1 MLVYLIGAGPGD
13 VELLTLKG
21 KRALE
26 EADVVVYDALASE
39 SLLGFARECAEK
51 IYVGK
56 ISGNHALPQDQ
67 INQLLVDKAK
77 ENGGQIVAR
86 LKGGDPYIFGR
97 GGEEGEVLHANNVPF
112 EEIPGISST
121 IAGPAYAGI
130 PVTHRSYSSSLTIIT
145 GHEDPSKP
153 DSVHN
158 WDALAKSAST
168 LVFVMGMANLP
179 KIAQNLIQAGMDKDM
194 PAALVYKATTPEH
207 RSITG
212 TIENLPQLAKDH
224 NFTNPCLIVVGNVVK
239 MKDKLDWYEQKPL
252 LGKNI
257 VVTRAREQASS
268 IALMLQSLGAN
279 VVQFPTIKITPIENF
294 DEVDVEVN
302 QMQNYDWVI
311 FTSINGVEHFY
322 NRLSTTKIDSRIF
335 SNTKIAAIGPA
346 TAEGLRKRGI
356 EPDFIPAVYKAE
368 GIAEGLNEFGVEN
381 KNILIIRAKEARELL
396 PTELNKF
403 GAKVK
408 VLTIY
413 ETVATVNNKEK
424 LIEMIEENKIDCVS
438 FGSSSTVK
446 NFFAQIPQEVVKKS
460 ADSGKLKF
468 ASIGDITSD
477 TLSEFSFKADIQPQD
492 FTIPQLVDAI
502 KEFYTCD

>member
-13 VELLTLKG
+13 EELLTLKG

-26 EADVVVYDALASE
+26 EADVIVYDALASE
-39 SLLGFARECAEK
+39 NLLAFNKKNAEK

-56 ISGNHALPQDQ
+56 VSGNHALVQEK
-67 INQLLVDKAK
+67 INELLIEKAK
-77 ENGGQIVAR
+77 ENNGQIVAR

-97 GGEEGEVLHANNVPF
+97 GGEEGEALYNAQVPF

-130 PVTHRSYSSSLTIIT
+130 PVTHRAYSSSLTIIT
-145 GHEDPSKP
+145 GHENPNKP

-158 WDALAKSAST
+158 WDALARSAST

-179 KIAQNLIQAGMDKDM
+179 SIADNLIKAGMNENI

-212 TIENLPQLAKDH
+212 TLKELPELAKKYH
-224 NFTNPCLIVVGNVVK
+224 FTNPCLIVIGEVVK
-239 MKDKLDWYEQKPL
+239 MQDKLNWFEKKPL
-252 LGKNI
+252 LGKRI

-268 IALMLQSLGAN
+268 IAHQLSVLGAE
-279 VVQFPTIKITPIENF
+279 VIQFPTIEIRAIENF
-294 DEVDVEVN
+294 EDVDAQVEN
-302 QMQNYDWVI
+302 MHSYDWVI

-322 NRLSTTKIDSRIF
+322 RRLSHLSKDSRIF
-335 SNTKIAAIGPA
+335 AHSKIAAIGPA
-346 TAEGLRKRGI
+346 TAEGLRQRGI
-356 EPDFIPAVYKAE
+356 NPDFIPTAYVAE
-368 GIAEGLNEFGVEN
+368 GIVEGLKLHGIEG

-396 PTELNKF
+396 PIELEKNK
-403 GAKVK
+403 AKVK

-413 ETVATVNNKEK
+413 ETIPTTNDKEK
-424 LIEMIEENKIDCVS
+424 LQALLEENKIDCIS

-446 NFFAQIPQEVVKKS
+446 NFFAQIETETVKQS
-460 ADSGKLKF
+460 SNIKF
-468 ASIGDITSD
+468 ASIGDITSN
-477 TLSEFSFKADIQPQD
+477 TLSEYGFKADIQPQN
-492 FTIPQLVDAI
+492 FTIPELVNAI
-502 KEFYTCD
+502 KEYYQCD

>member
-39 SLLGFARECAEK
+39 SLLSFAKKDAEK

-56 ISGNHALPQDQ
+56 ISGNHALPQDK
-67 INQLLVDKAK
+67 INELLIQKAK
-77 ENGGQIVAR
+77 ENNGQTVAR

-97 GGEEGEVLHANNVPF
+97 GGEEGEALHKANVPF

-145 GHEDPSKP
+145 GHEDPTKP

-179 KIAQNLIQAGMDKDM
+179 KIAQNLINAGMDENT
-194 PAALVYKATTPEH
+194 PSALVYRATTPYH

-212 TIENLPQLAKDH
+212 NLKDLPQLAKDY

-239 MKDKLDWYEQKPL
+239 MKDKLDWFEQKPL

-268 IALMLQSLGAN
+268 IAQMLSSLGAN
-279 VVQFPTIKITPIENF
+279 VVQFPTIEIQSISDFT
-294 DEVDVEVN
+294 EVDKEVDN
-302 QMQNYDWVI
+302 MSSYDWVI

-322 NRLSTTKIDSRIF
+322 NRLSTIKKDSRIF
-335 SNTKIAAIGPA
+335 ATSKISAIGPA
-346 TAEGLRKRGI
+346 TAQGLKERGI
-356 EPDFIPAVYKAE
+356 EPDFIPTAYMAE
-368 GIAEGLNEFGVEN
+368 GIVEGLNQFGVN
-381 KNILIIRAKEARELL
+381 GKNILIIRAKEARELL
-396 PTELNKF
+396 PVELEKA
-403 GAKVK
+403 GANVK
-408 VLTIY
+408 ILTIY
-413 ETVATVNNKEK
+413 ETIASENNKEELTK
-424 LIEMIEENKIDCVS
+424 MIENDTIDCVS

-446 NFFAQIPQEVVKKS
+446 NFFAQIPVDLVKKS
-460 ADSGKLKF
+460 NKLKF
-468 ASIGDITSD
+468 ASIGDITTN
-477 TLSEFSFKADIQPQD
+477 TLSEFGFNADIQPQN
-492 FTIPQLVDAI
+492 FTIPELVQAI
-502 KEFYTCD
+502 REYYKCD

>member
-39 SLLGFARECAEK
+39 TLLDFAKADAEK

-56 ISGNHALPQDQ
+56 VAGNHALPQDQ
-67 INQLLVDKAK
+67 INELLIQKAK
-77 ENGGQIVAR
+77 ENNGQIVAR

-97 GGEEGEVLHANNVPF
+97 GGEEGEALRNAEVPF

-145 GHEDPSKP
+145 GHEDPTKP

-158 WDALAKSAST
+158 WQALAQSAST

-179 KIAQNLIQAGMDKDM
+179 KISENLINGGLDKDT

-212 TIENLPQLAKDH
+212 TIENLPRLAKEH

-239 MKDKLDWYEQKPL
+239 MKDTLDWFEQKPL
-252 LGKNI
+252 LGKKI

-268 IALMLQSLGAN
+268 IASSLASLGAK
-279 VVQFPTIKITPIENF
+279 VVQFPTISINPIKDF
-294 DEVDVEVN
+294 SEVDAEIAH
-302 QMQNYDWVI
+302 MHTYDWVI

-322 NRLSTTKIDSRIF
+322 NRLNTLKKDSRVF
-335 SNTKIAAIGPA
+335 AQAKIAAIGPA
-346 TAEGLRKRGI
+346 TAQGLSERGI
-356 EPDFIPAVYKAE
+356 EADFIPTAYMAE
-368 GIAEGLNEFGVEN
+368 GIVEGLTEFSISQ
-381 KNILIIRAKEARELL
+381 KKILIIRAKEARELL
-396 PTELNKF
+396 PIELKKA
-403 GAKVK
+403 GADVK

-413 ETVATVNNKEK
+413 ETVATENNKENLLK
-424 LIEMIEENKIDCVS
+424 MIEENAIDCVS

-446 NFFAQIPQEVVKKS
+446 NFFAQIPIDIVKKS
-460 ADSGKLKF
+460 DKLKF
-468 ASIGDITSD
+468 ASIGEITSN
-477 TLSEFSFKADIQPQD
+477 TLSEFGFNADIQPQD
-492 FTIPQLVDAI
+492 FTIPALVEEI
-502 KEFYTCD
+502 KRYYSCD

>member
-39 SLLGFARECAEK
+39 SLLDFARKDAEK

-56 ISGNHALPQDQ
+56 ISGNHAMPQDE

-77 ENGGQIVAR
+77 ENNGQIVAR

-130 PVTHRSYSSSLTIIT
+130 PVTHRAYSSSLTIIT
-145 GHEDPSKP
+145 GHEDPNKP

-158 WDALAKSAST
+158 WEALAKSAST

-179 KIAQNLIQAGMDKDM
+179 KISASLIEGGLDKDT

-212 TIENLPQLAKDH
+212 TIEDLPRLAKEH
-224 NFTNPCLIVVGNVVK
+224 HFTNPCLIVVGNVVK
-239 MKDKLDWYEQKPL
+239 MKDKLDWFEKKPL

-268 IALMLQSLGAN
+268 IALMLSSLGAN
-279 VVQFPTIKITPIENF
+279 VVQFPTIKIVPVMEFT
-294 DEVDVEVN
+294 EVDTEVN
-302 QMQNYDWVI
+302 KMQEYDWVV

-322 NRLSTTKIDSRIF
+322 NRLFTLKKDSRIF
-335 SNTKIAAIGPA
+335 ANAKVCAIGPA
-346 TAEGLRKRGI
+346 TADGLRKRGI
-356 EPDFIPAVYKAE
+356 EPDFIPTEYKAE
-368 GIAEGLNEFGVEN
+368 GIVEGLKNLGVAS
-381 KNILIIRAKEARELL
+381 KNVLIIRAKEARELL
-396 PTELNKF
+396 PTELDKLQC
-403 GAKVK
+403 KVK

-413 ETVATVNNKEK
+413 ETVSTVNNQEK
-424 LIEMIEENKIDCVS
+424 LQAMIEENTIDCVS

-446 NFFAQIPQEVVKKS
+446 NFFDQIPKEVVEKS
-460 ADSGKLKF
+460 AKSGKLKF
-468 ASIGDITSD
+468 ASIGDITSG
-477 TLSEFSFKADIQPQD
+477 TLAEFGFNADIQPD
-492 FTIPQLVDAI
+492 NFTIPELVQAI
-502 KEFYTCD
+502 KEHYTKD